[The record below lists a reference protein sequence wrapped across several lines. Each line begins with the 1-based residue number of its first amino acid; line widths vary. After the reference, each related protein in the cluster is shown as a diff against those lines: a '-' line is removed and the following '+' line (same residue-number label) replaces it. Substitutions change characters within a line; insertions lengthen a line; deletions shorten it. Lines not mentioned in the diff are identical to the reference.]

1 MGFKSAI
8 NDLAKSLRRMIF
20 VNMLVLTLI
29 IPFVLL
35 ALGVDTSKIAMITA
49 TSGFVLCAANF
60 LFISSYCV
68 RKTET
73 TLTSSYESMQNDY
86 LYDELTQVYN
96 RRAGLIRL
104 NEEFARAKRNNSAFS
119 VAMVDADYFKKI
131 NDTYGHI
138 AGDNILTHIASTLR
152 GGLREC
158 DVVIRYGGE
167 EFLVLL
173 PETSSKTAAMPLD
186 RLRSRLSKNN
196 YAYNGY
202 QIPVSIS
209 IGIATISALDDDPAQ
224 VVHRADNALY
234 TAKKTGRNRVV
245 YGQQTQN
252 FRPALSTA

>member
-35 ALGVDTSKIAMITA
+35 ALGVETSKIALITA
-49 TSGFVLCAANF
+49 TSGFILCAVNF
-60 LFISSYCV
+60 LFISNYCV
-68 RKTET
+68 RKTED

-104 NEEFARAKRNNSAFS
+104 NEEFARAKRNNSTFS

-138 AGDNILTHIASTLR
+138 AGDNILTHIAATLR
-152 GGLREC
+152 AGLREC

-167 EFLVLL
+167 EFLILL

-186 RLRSRLSKNN
+186 RLRSRLSKNK
-196 YAYNGY
+196 YAYQGY

-209 IGIATISALDDDPAQ
+209 IGIATISALDDDPIQ
-224 VVHRADNALY
+224 VVQRADNALY

-245 YGQQTQN
+245 YGQQNQDL
-252 FRPALSTA
+252 RPALSHA